1 MNELKGCKLQQFLI
15 SENLATFYPT
25 ISFDSQ
31 VAYLTKPGDNRQL
44 SIEDLQLDN
53 TKDIVFVVTE
63 KKSEN
68 TYIYELPIGLL
79 ENLQTHETS
88 TAFTLNLFNYTLS
101 KYYPQ
106 YCISIRESQKYT
118 FVEVQLLF
126 MTSVDYYHST
136 GKNYKLSFKVVI
148 PSIPAM
154 STHEASNRKVM
165 VKVTP
170 DLHLYEHVNCA
181 KYGEKGIIFE
191 FIPTIK
197 YNEHNEGVYNDK
209 DYKAQR

>member
-1 MNELKGCKLQQFLI
+1 MNELKSDKLQQFLI

-25 ISFDSQ
+25 MSFDSQ
-31 VAYLTKPGDNRQL
+31 VAYLTKPDDNGQL
-44 SIEDLQLDN
+44 SIEDLRLDI
-53 TKDIVFVVTE
+53 TKDIIFVATE

-68 TYIYELPIGLL
+68 TYIYELPIESL
-79 ENLQTHETS
+79 ENIHTHKTS
-88 TAFTLNLFNYTLS
+88 TAFTLNLFNYTLPE
-101 KYYPQ
+101 YYPQ
-106 YCISIRESQKYT
+106 YCISIRESQKYI

-154 STHEASNRKVM
+154 STHVASNSKVI
-165 VKVTP
+165 VKITP
-170 DLHLYEHVNCA
+170 DSYFYEHVNYT

-209 DYKAQR
+209 DY